1 MLSCAIGAV
10 LFSAGVAAAQSAAP
24 APTPAPSQATQSTAE
39 TSDAAARANQS
50 SQSTQAASAAS
61 VGDVVVT
68 ATSRRLTL
76 QHVPVAASAYTDQR
90 RNLVGITTESDIVNF
105 TPSMSLNG
113 QFLSLRGVGRYTDE
127 LGTDPGVA
135 VFVDGI
141 YTPSP
146 DYLNQPDFLSDRI
159 EILRGPQGTLGGQN
173 DIGGSVNVVSKRPT
187 DTFHEEGRIG
197 SDNYE
202 AWYTDL
208 SVSGPI
214 TDNLNF
220 RIADAYAAEPSN
232 NGNIKNLDSSVHP
245 GAGSSNL
252 FEGQLEWKPTS
263 NFDAWFR
270 IQNFGSDNAATY
282 GVNPTQ
288 YPISTVSYCPTINGA
303 ADSCLGPNGASLFLA
318 QTPPVGNPEVHNHNV
333 VDVNVPGYIKLK
345 NDWTFSTQ
353 LTWSLPGATLEYIGG
368 YSQYDYDY
376 LSDLDGTPSNAFAF
390 PLISAVNTGFQ
401 AEKWYQNELE
411 LKSDSPG
418 PLKWIV
424 GAFQYWNHYDAPFLD
439 EEPNNPSLAN
449 PIFATGPGA
458 ANCATTGPITSGPLA
473 GSCPFAAPNP
483 NRTTYSQVAHLTDES
498 EAIYGNV
505 DYNITD
511 TLKLTGGLRYNW
523 DRKQGSVDY
532 REIFDTAGV
541 FFDPPLFALD
551 VTPAGANESATVSSS
566 DWTGKIGAEWQPESS
581 TLVYASVSKGYKS
594 AGMALLDI
602 SPIPVVKPETLYDY
616 EAGVKKTFG
625 SQFLINAD
633 VYYYDYHNLQQFLTI
648 EGANNLFSSELVSA
662 QKART
667 YGFELE
673 SVWSPTPD
681 FQLTFNYSYLNAHF
695 TQFTLPSGPI
705 FDVSQ
710 LAPGCIGTG
719 TAGPA
724 GTPGQCVGVAHA
736 NLNGNI
742 IPQSPANKVTINPV
756 YTLNSLVGKFTFS
769 ATYAWIDQQYYGIFN
784 NPGFLAPS
792 YYNLDLRLLYQ
803 PPQGHVTF
811 ILFAR
816 NVTDQVQIVN
826 YSTGSFTSGPAN
838 LIKGAAAFPTSGQVT
853 YFINPPR
860 TFGAELQVR
869 F

>member
-10 LFSAGVAAAQSAAP
+10 LFSAGAAAAQSAAP

-76 QHVPVAASAYTDQR
+76 QHLPVAASAYTDQR

-113 QFLSLRGVGRYTDE
+113 QFLSLRGVGRYTNE

-232 NGNIKNLDSSVHP
+232 NGYIKNLDSSVHP

-303 ADSCLGPNGASLFLA
+303 A
-318 QTPPVGNPEVHNHNV
+318 TPAWAPTARRSSWPRRRRSA
-333 VDVNVPGYIKLK
+333 IRKCTITTW
-345 NDWTFSTQ
+345 WTSMFRVTS
-353 LTWSLPGATLEYIGG
+353 S
-368 YSQYDYDY
+368 SR
-376 LSDLDGTPSNAFAF
+376 
-390 PLISAVNTGFQ
+390 
-401 AEKWYQNELE
+401 
-411 LKSDSPG
+411 
-418 PLKWIV
+418 
-424 GAFQYWNHYDAPFLD
+424 
-439 EEPNNPSLAN
+439 
-449 PIFATGPGA
+449 
-458 ANCATTGPITSGPLA
+458 TTGP
-473 GSCPFAAPNP
+473 F
-483 NRTTYSQVAHLTDES
+483 R
-498 EAIYGNV
+498 
-505 DYNITD
+505 
-511 TLKLTGGLRYNW
+511 
-523 DRKQGSVDY
+523 
-532 REIFDTAGV
+532 
-541 FFDPPLFALD
+541 
-551 VTPAGANESATVSSS
+551 
-566 DWTGKIGAEWQPESS
+566 
-581 TLVYASVSKGYKS
+581 
-594 AGMALLDI
+594 
-602 SPIPVVKPETLYDY
+602 
-616 EAGVKKTFG
+616 
-625 SQFLINAD
+625 
-633 VYYYDYHNLQQFLTI
+633 
-648 EGANNLFSSELVSA
+648 
-662 QKART
+662 
-667 YGFELE
+667 
-673 SVWSPTPD
+673 
-681 FQLTFNYSYLNAHF
+681 
-695 TQFTLPSGPI
+695 PS
-705 FDVSQ
+705 
-710 LAPGCIGTG
+710 
-719 TAGPA
+719 
-724 GTPGQCVGVAHA
+724 
-736 NLNGNI
+736 
-742 IPQSPANKVTINPV
+742 
-756 YTLNSLVGKFTFS
+756 
-769 ATYAWIDQQYYGIFN
+769 
-784 NPGFLAPS
+784 
-792 YYNLDLRLLYQ
+792 
-803 PPQGHVTF
+803 
-811 ILFAR
+811 
-816 NVTDQVQIVN
+816 
-826 YSTGSFTSGPAN
+826 
-838 LIKGAAAFPTSGQVT
+838 
-853 YFINPPR
+853 
-860 TFGAELQVR
+860 
-869 F
+869 